1 MFGDFKKLWELQ
13 QKAKKLQKELSR
25 AKFEETA
32 YNGNVRVVVSGTGE
46 LLEVK
51 INPDALKDI
60 KSVEN
65 AIVNAVNSAIKKDFG
80 ISKGKDQRIFRRSFP
95 QNIERSLKSS
105 YEAPKPYIK
114 LRKL

>member
-65 AIVNAVNSAIKKDFG
+65 AIVNAVNSAIKKALEF
-80 ISKGKDQRIFRRSFP
+80 QREKTKEFLAELP
-95 QNIERSLKSS
+95 PE
-105 YEAPKPYIK
+105 Y
-114 LRKL
+114 RKELEKFL